1 MVLREQY
8 STKATLRELNKCF
21 CAVTEWEDEEKR
33 GDGRFD
39 YQNHSIFTITMMN
52 HHFHVFLVCLHS
64 GLEIGAVEPL
74 EEMSSFSFEL
84 LDNSLISLSFLFL
97 QGTSP

>member
-33 GDGRFD
+33 GDGRFG
-39 YQNHSIFTITMMN
+39 YQKSFNLQNHSIFTI
-52 HHFHVFLVCLHS
+52 
-64 GLEIGAVEPL
+64 
-74 EEMSSFSFEL
+74 MSF
-84 LDNSLISLSFLFL
+84 
-97 QGTSP
+97 